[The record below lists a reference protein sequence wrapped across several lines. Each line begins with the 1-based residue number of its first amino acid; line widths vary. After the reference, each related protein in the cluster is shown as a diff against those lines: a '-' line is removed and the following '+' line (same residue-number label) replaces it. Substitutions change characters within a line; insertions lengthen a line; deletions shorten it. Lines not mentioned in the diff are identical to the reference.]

1 MGRSAHEPTNPLRR
15 HDDRLTVQPVL
26 LHSREGV
33 RGADRGH
40 VDDWLL
46 WMRSEG
52 LSERTAVERV
62 QQVLRVAAHAD
73 ASPDELTDRQ
83 VVTYLARAKIGQST
97 RAHYDSDLR
106 AWFRWLID
114 RGIRDDDPM
123 IRLKRP
129 HVPRRRPRP
138 VETAHLEQLL
148 ASRMHAR
155 TRTMILLAA
164 YQGFRVHE
172 IAKLRGEDVD
182 LVGHRLYVVGKGGV
196 DEWLPLNEAI
206 AWESRLYPRRGWWFP
221 TYVGNRDCDVGPVL
235 ARSVSHCISL
245 AMARAGVPGTAHN
258 IRHWYGTELVRTG
271 TDLRTTQTLL
281 RHASLQTTQIYV
293 GVGEDRRTEAIGR
306 LPRLGQ

>member
-1 MGRSAHEPTNPLRR
+1 MAPFVAAIPQAS
-15 HDDRLTVQPVL
+15 
-26 LHSREGV
+26 
-33 RGADRGH
+33 RGH
-40 VDDWLL
+40 LDDWLL

-52 LSERTAVERV
+52 LSERTSVERI
-62 QQVLRVAAHAD
+62 QQVLRVASYD
-73 ASPDELTDRQ
+73 QVDPDTLTDRQ
-83 VVTYLARAKIGQST
+83 IVTYLARAHISQST

-123 IRLKRP
+123 VKLKRP

-138 VETAHLEQLL
+138 SETAHLQQLL

-164 YQGFRVHE
+164 YQGLRVHE

-182 LVGHRLYVVGKGGV
+182 LVGRRLYVVGKGGV
-196 DEWLPLNEAI
+196 DEWLPLNGRI
-206 AWESRLYPRRGWWFP
+206 AWEARLYPQRGWWFP
-221 TYVGNRDCDVGPVL
+221 TYVGNRESDTGPVL
-235 ARSVSHCISL
+235 ARSVSHIISL

-271 TDLRTTQTLL
+271 TDLATTRTLM
-281 RHASLQTTQIYV
+281 RHASLATTQIYV
-293 GVGEDRRTEAIGR
+293 GVGEDRRVDAVSR
-306 LPRLGQ
+306 LPNLEGG